1 MKSQIRVVGN
11 LALAPAEE
19 HRFTVID
26 GSAAQ
31 KAVAPSRPQ
40 LFAPIAYPSRT
51 VLEGAKM
58 NDKLVFTLAALAVSV
73 CVAGT
78 IFMGSASSD
87 SKLNALLERP
97 HQNRRGHHRRHAVE
111 HREKNPI
118 DGLSIT
124 ETIDA
129 IKMVNDL
136 DSGLLVP
143 GMSSPFPPLQ
153 GNRFPAELNC
163 ATPPHRMVF

>member
-11 LALAPAEE
+11 LALAPVEE
-19 HRFTVID
+19 HSFTVID

-58 NDKLVFTLAALAVSV
+58 NDKLVFTLAALAASV

-87 SKLNALLERP
+87 SKLNALLNAP
-97 HQNRRGHHRRHAVE
+97 TKIVE
-111 HREKNPI
+111 VTTGDTLWNIAEKNPI

-124 ETIDA
+124 ETVDA

-143 GMSSPFPPLQ
+143 GM
-153 GNRFPAELNC
+153 ELSVPT
-163 ATPPHRMVF
+163 AAR

>member
-51 VLEGAKM
+51 VLVGAKM

-87 SKLNALLERP
+87 SKLNALLNAP
-97 HQNRRGHHRRHAVE
+97 IKIVE
-111 HREKNPI
+111 VTTGDTLWNIAEKNPI

-124 ETIDA
+124 ETVDA

-143 GMSSPFPPLQ
+143 GM
-153 GNRFPAELNC
+153 ELSVPT
-163 ATPPHRMVF
+163 AAR

>member
-31 KAVAPSRPQ
+31 KAVAASRPQ

-51 VLEGAKM
+51 VLEGAKR

-87 SKLNALLERP
+87 SKLNALLNAP
-97 HQNRRGHHRRHAVE
+97 TKIVE
-111 HREKNPI
+111 VTTGDTLWNIAEKNPI

-124 ETIDA
+124 ETVDA

-143 GMSSPFPPLQ
+143 GM
-153 GNRFPAELNC
+153 ELSVPT
-163 ATPPHRMVF
+163 AAR

>member
-58 NDKLVFTLAALAVSV
+58 NDKLVFTFAALAVSV

-87 SKLNALLERP
+87 SKLNALLNAP
-97 HQNRRGHHRRHAVE
+97 TKIVE
-111 HREKNPI
+111 VTTGDTLWNIAEKNPI

-124 ETIDA
+124 ETVDA

-143 GMSSPFPPLQ
+143 GM
-153 GNRFPAELNC
+153 ELSVPT
-163 ATPPHRMVF
+163 AAR

>member
-87 SKLNALLERP
+87 SKLNALLNAP
-97 HQNRRGHHRRHAVE
+97 TKIVE
-111 HREKNPI
+111 VTTGDTLWNIAEKNPI
-118 DGLSIT
+118 GGLSIT
-124 ETIDA
+124 ETVDA

-143 GMSSPFPPLQ
+143 GM
-153 GNRFPAELNC
+153 ELSVPT
-163 ATPPHRMVF
+163 AAR

>member
-19 HRFTVID
+19 HCFTVID

-31 KAVAPSRPQ
+31 KADAPSRPQ

-58 NDKLVFTLAALAVSV
+58 NNKLAFSLAALAVSI

-87 SKLNALLERP
+87 SKLNALLNAP
-97 HQNRRGHHRRHAVE
+97 TKIVE
-111 HREKNPI
+111 VTTGDTLWHIAEKNPI

-124 ETIDA
+124 ETVDA

-143 GMSSPFPPLQ
+143 GM
-153 GNRFPAELNC
+153 ELSVPT
-163 ATPPHRMVF
+163 AAR

>member
-78 IFMGSASSD
+78 IFVGSASSD
-87 SKLNALLERP
+87 SKLNALLNAP
-97 HQNRRGHHRRHAVE
+97 AKIVE
-111 HREKNPI
+111 VTTGDTLWNIAEKNPI

-124 ETIDA
+124 ETVDA

-143 GMSSPFPPLQ
+143 GM
-153 GNRFPAELNC
+153 ELSVPT
-163 ATPPHRMVF
+163 AAR

>member
-11 LALAPAEE
+11 LALAPVEE

-26 GSAAQ
+26 GSAAR
-31 KAVAPSRPQ
+31 KAVAPSHPQ

-58 NDKLVFTLAALAVSV
+58 KDKLVFALAALAVSI
-73 CVAGT
+73 CAAG
-78 IFMGSASSD
+78 IMFMGSATSN
-87 SKLNALLERP
+87 SKLDALLNAP
-97 HQNRRGHHRRHAVE
+97 ANVVE
-111 HREKNPI
+111 VTAGDTLWNIAEKNPI
-118 DGLSIT
+118 DGLSIA
-124 ETIDA
+124 ETVDA

-143 GMSSPFPPLQ
+143 GM
-153 GNRFPAELNC
+153 ELSVPT
-163 ATPPHRMVF
+163 AAR

>member
-1 MKSQIRVVGN
+1 MKSQIHVVGN

-87 SKLNALLERP
+87 SKLNALLNAP
-97 HQNRRGHHRRHAVE
+97 TKIVE
-111 HREKNPI
+111 VTTGDTLWNIAEKNPI

-124 ETIDA
+124 ETVDA

-143 GMSSPFPPLQ
+143 GM
-153 GNRFPAELNC
+153 ELSVPT
-163 ATPPHRMVF
+163 AAR

>member
-58 NDKLVFTLAALAVSV
+58 NDKPVFSLAALAVSI

-87 SKLNALLERP
+87 SKLNALLNAP
-97 HQNRRGHHRRHAVE
+97 IKIVE
-111 HREKNPI
+111 VTTGDTLWNIAEKNPI

-124 ETIDA
+124 ETVDA

-143 GMSSPFPPLQ
+143 GM
-153 GNRFPAELNC
+153 ELSVPT
-163 ATPPHRMVF
+163 AAR

>member
-19 HRFTVID
+19 QCFTVID

-58 NDKLVFTLAALAVSV
+58 NDKLVFSLAALAVSI

-87 SKLNALLERP
+87 SKLNALLNAP
-97 HQNRRGHHRRHAVE
+97 TKIVE
-111 HREKNPI
+111 VTTGDTLWNIAEKNPI

-124 ETIDA
+124 ETVDA

-143 GMSSPFPPLQ
+143 GM
-153 GNRFPAELNC
+153 ELSVPT
-163 ATPPHRMVF
+163 AAR

>member
-58 NDKLVFTLAALAVSV
+58 NDKLVCTLAALAVSV

-87 SKLNALLERP
+87 SKLNALLNAP
-97 HQNRRGHHRRHAVE
+97 TKIVE
-111 HREKNPI
+111 VTTGDTLWNIAEKNPI

-124 ETIDA
+124 ETVDA

-143 GMSSPFPPLQ
+143 GM
-153 GNRFPAELNC
+153 ELSVPT
-163 ATPPHRMVF
+163 AAR

>member
-58 NDKLVFTLAALAVSV
+58 NDKLVFSLAALAVSI

-87 SKLNALLERP
+87 SKLNALLNAP
-97 HQNRRGHHRRHAVE
+97 TKIVE
-111 HREKNPI
+111 VTTGDTLWNIAEKNPI

-124 ETIDA
+124 ETVDA

-136 DSGLLVP
+136 DSCLLVP
-143 GMSSPFPPLQ
+143 GM
-153 GNRFPAELNC
+153 ELSVPT
-163 ATPPHRMVF
+163 AAR

>member
-31 KAVAPSRPQ
+31 KAVALSRPQ

-87 SKLNALLERP
+87 SKLNALLNAP
-97 HQNRRGHHRRHAVE
+97 TKIVE
-111 HREKNPI
+111 VTTGDTLWNIAEKNPI

-124 ETIDA
+124 ETVDA
-129 IKMVNDL
+129 IMMVNDL

-143 GMSSPFPPLQ
+143 GM
-153 GNRFPAELNC
+153 ELSVPT
-163 ATPPHRMVF
+163 AAR

>member
-11 LALAPAEE
+11 LVLAPVEE

-58 NDKLVFTLAALAVSV
+58 NDKLVFGLAALAVSI

-87 SKLNALLERP
+87 SKLNALLNAP
-97 HQNRRGHHRRHAVE
+97 TKIVE
-111 HREKNPI
+111 VTTGDTLWNIAEKNPI

-124 ETIDA
+124 ETVDA

-143 GMSSPFPPLQ
+143 GM
-153 GNRFPAELNC
+153 ELSVPT
-163 ATPPHRMVF
+163 AAR

>member
-11 LALAPAEE
+11 LAFAPAEE

-87 SKLNALLERP
+87 SKLNALLNAP
-97 HQNRRGHHRRHAVE
+97 TKIVE
-111 HREKNPI
+111 VTTGDTLWNIAEKNPI

-124 ETIDA
+124 ETVDA

-143 GMSSPFPPLQ
+143 GM
-153 GNRFPAELNC
+153 ELSVPT
-163 ATPPHRMVF
+163 AARQ

>member
-58 NDKLVFTLAALAVSV
+58 NDKLVFSLAALAVSI

-87 SKLNALLERP
+87 SKLNALLNAP
-97 HQNRRGHHRRHAVE
+97 IKIVE
-111 HREKNPI
+111 VTTGDTLWNIAEKNPI

-124 ETIDA
+124 ETVDA

-143 GMSSPFPPLQ
+143 GM
-153 GNRFPAELNC
+153 ELSVPT
-163 ATPPHRMVF
+163 AAR

>member
-87 SKLNALLERP
+87 SKLNALLNAP
-97 HQNRRGHHRRHAVE
+97 TKIVE
-111 HREKNPI
+111 VTTGDTLWNIAKKNPI

-124 ETIDA
+124 ETVDA

-143 GMSSPFPPLQ
+143 GM
-153 GNRFPAELNC
+153 ELSVPT
-163 ATPPHRMVF
+163 AAR

>member
-51 VLEGAKM
+51 GLEGAKM

-87 SKLNALLERP
+87 SKLNALLNAP
-97 HQNRRGHHRRHAVE
+97 TKIVE
-111 HREKNPI
+111 VTTGDTLWNIAEKNPI

-124 ETIDA
+124 ETVDA

-143 GMSSPFPPLQ
+143 GM
-153 GNRFPAELNC
+153 ELSVPT
-163 ATPPHRMVF
+163 AAR

>member
-87 SKLNALLERP
+87 SKLNALLNAP
-97 HQNRRGHHRRHAVE
+97 TKIVE
-111 HREKNPI
+111 VTTGDTLWNIAEKNPI

-124 ETIDA
+124 ETVDA

-136 DSGLLVP
+136 DSGLLDP
-143 GMSSPFPPLQ
+143 GM
-153 GNRFPAELNC
+153 ELSVPT
-163 ATPPHRMVF
+163 AAR

>member
-11 LALAPAEE
+11 LALAPVEE
-19 HRFTVID
+19 QRFTVID
-26 GSAAQ
+26 GSAAR

-58 NDKLVFTLAALAVSV
+58 KDKLVFALVALAVSI
-73 CVAGT
+73 CAAG
-78 IFMGSASSD
+78 IMFMGSATSD
-87 SKLNALLERP
+87 SKLNALLNAP
-97 HQNRRGHHRRHAVE
+97 AKVVE
-111 HREKNPI
+111 VAGGDTLWNIAEKNPI

-124 ETIDA
+124 ETVDA

-143 GMSSPFPPLQ
+143 GM
-153 GNRFPAELNC
+153 ELSVPT
-163 ATPPHRMVF
+163 AAR

>member
-26 GSAAQ
+26 GSVAQ
-31 KAVAPSRPQ
+31 KAVVPSRPQ

-51 VLEGAKM
+51 VLEGAKIK
-58 NDKLVFTLAALAVSV
+58 DKLVFSLAALAVSI

-78 IFMGSASSD
+78 MFMGSASSD
-87 SKLNALLERP
+87 SKLNALLNAP
-97 HQNRRGHHRRHAVE
+97 TKIVE
-111 HREKNPI
+111 VTTGDTLWNIAEKNPI

-124 ETIDA
+124 ETVDA

-136 DSGLLVP
+136 DSGLLIP
-143 GMSSPFPPLQ
+143 GMELSV
-153 GNRFPAELNC
+153 PA
-163 ATPPHRMVF
+163 AAR

>member
-11 LALAPAEE
+11 LALTPAEE

-87 SKLNALLERP
+87 SKLNALLNAP
-97 HQNRRGHHRRHAVE
+97 TKIVE
-111 HREKNPI
+111 VTTGDTLWNIAEKNPI

-124 ETIDA
+124 ETVDA

-143 GMSSPFPPLQ
+143 GM
-153 GNRFPAELNC
+153 ELSVPT
-163 ATPPHRMVF
+163 AAR

>member
-58 NDKLVFTLAALAVSV
+58 NDKLVFSLAALAVSI

-87 SKLNALLERP
+87 SKLNAFLNAP
-97 HQNRRGHHRRHAVE
+97 TKIVE
-111 HREKNPI
+111 VTTGDTLWNIAEKNPI

-124 ETIDA
+124 ETVDA

-143 GMSSPFPPLQ
+143 GM
-153 GNRFPAELNC
+153 ELSVPT
-163 ATPPHRMVF
+163 AAR

>member
-58 NDKLVFTLAALAVSV
+58 NDKLVLSLAALAVSI

-78 IFMGSASSD
+78 IFMGSASSN
-87 SKLNALLERP
+87 SKLNALLNAP
-97 HQNRRGHHRRHAVE
+97 TKIVE
-111 HREKNPI
+111 VTTGDTLWNIAEKNPI

-124 ETIDA
+124 ETVDA

-143 GMSSPFPPLQ
+143 GM
-153 GNRFPAELNC
+153 ELSVPT
-163 ATPPHRMVF
+163 AAR

>member
-78 IFMGSASSD
+78 IFMGSASLD
-87 SKLNALLERP
+87 SKLNALLNAP
-97 HQNRRGHHRRHAVE
+97 TKIVE
-111 HREKNPI
+111 VTTGDTLWNIAEKNPI

-124 ETIDA
+124 ETVDA

-143 GMSSPFPPLQ
+143 GM
-153 GNRFPAELNC
+153 ELSVPT
-163 ATPPHRMVF
+163 AAR

>member
-58 NDKLVFTLAALAVSV
+58 NDKLVFTLVALAVSV

-87 SKLNALLERP
+87 SKLNALLNAP
-97 HQNRRGHHRRHAVE
+97 TKIVE
-111 HREKNPI
+111 VTTGDTLWNIAEKNPI

-124 ETIDA
+124 ETVDA

-143 GMSSPFPPLQ
+143 GM
-153 GNRFPAELNC
+153 ELSVPT
-163 ATPPHRMVF
+163 AAR

>member
-58 NDKLVFTLAALAVSV
+58 NDKLVFSLAALAGSI

-78 IFMGSASSD
+78 IFMGSASSN
-87 SKLNALLERP
+87 SKLNALLNAP
-97 HQNRRGHHRRHAVE
+97 TKIVE
-111 HREKNPI
+111 VTTGDTLWNIAEKNPI

-124 ETIDA
+124 ETVDA

-143 GMSSPFPPLQ
+143 GM
-153 GNRFPAELNC
+153 ELSVPT
-163 ATPPHRMVF
+163 AAR

>member
-31 KAVAPSRPQ
+31 KAIAPSRPQ

-87 SKLNALLERP
+87 SKLNALLNAP
-97 HQNRRGHHRRHAVE
+97 TKIVE
-111 HREKNPI
+111 VTTGDTLWNIAEKNPI

-124 ETIDA
+124 ETVDA

-136 DSGLLVP
+136 DSGLLVT
-143 GMSSPFPPLQ
+143 GM
-153 GNRFPAELNC
+153 ELSVPI
-163 ATPPHRMVF
+163 AAR

>member
-58 NDKLVFTLAALAVSV
+58 NDKLVFTLAALAVSI

-87 SKLNALLERP
+87 SKLNALLNAP
-97 HQNRRGHHRRHAVE
+97 TKIVE
-111 HREKNPI
+111 VTTGDTLWNIAEKNPI

-124 ETIDA
+124 ETVDA

-136 DSGLLVP
+136 DSGLLTP
-143 GMSSPFPPLQ
+143 GM
-153 GNRFPAELNC
+153 ELSVPT
-163 ATPPHRMVF
+163 AAR

>member
-26 GSAAQ
+26 GSAAR

-58 NDKLVFTLAALAVSV
+58 NDKLVFSLAALAVSI

-87 SKLNALLERP
+87 SKLNALLNAP
-97 HQNRRGHHRRHAVE
+97 TTIVE
-111 HREKNPI
+111 VTTGDTLWNIAEKNPI

-124 ETIDA
+124 ETVDA

-143 GMSSPFPPLQ
+143 GM
-153 GNRFPAELNC
+153 ELSVPT
-163 ATPPHRMVF
+163 AAR

>member
-58 NDKLVFTLAALAVSV
+58 NDKFVFTLAALAVSV

-87 SKLNALLERP
+87 SKLNALLNAP
-97 HQNRRGHHRRHAVE
+97 TKIVE
-111 HREKNPI
+111 VTTGDTLWNIAEKNPI

-124 ETIDA
+124 ETVDA

-143 GMSSPFPPLQ
+143 GM
-153 GNRFPAELNC
+153 ELSVPT
-163 ATPPHRMVF
+163 AAR

>member
-87 SKLNALLERP
+87 SKLNALL
-97 HQNRRGHHRRHAVE
+97 NATKIVE
-111 HREKNPI
+111 VTTGDTLWNIAEKNPI

-124 ETIDA
+124 ETVDA

-136 DSGLLVP
+136 DTGLLVP
-143 GMSSPFPPLQ
+143 GM
-153 GNRFPAELNC
+153 ELSVPT
-163 ATPPHRMVF
+163 AAR

>member
-51 VLEGAKM
+51 VLEGAKI
-58 NDKLVFTLAALAVSV
+58 NDKLVFTLTALAVSI

-87 SKLNALLERP
+87 SKLNALLNAP
-97 HQNRRGHHRRHAVE
+97 TKIVE
-111 HREKNPI
+111 VTTGDTLWNIAEKNPI

-124 ETIDA
+124 ETVDA

-143 GMSSPFPPLQ
+143 GM
-153 GNRFPAELNC
+153 ELSVPT
-163 ATPPHRMVF
+163 AAR

>member
-58 NDKLVFTLAALAVSV
+58 NDKLVFSLAALAVSI

-78 IFMGSASSD
+78 IFMGPASSD
-87 SKLNALLERP
+87 SKLNALLNAP
-97 HQNRRGHHRRHAVE
+97 TKIVE
-111 HREKNPI
+111 VTTGDTLWNIAEKNPI

-124 ETIDA
+124 ETVDA

-143 GMSSPFPPLQ
+143 GM
-153 GNRFPAELNC
+153 ELSVPT
-163 ATPPHRMVF
+163 AAR

>member
-11 LALAPAEE
+11 LALAPVEK

-58 NDKLVFTLAALAVSV
+58 NDKLVFSLAALAVSI

-87 SKLNALLERP
+87 SKLNALLNAP
-97 HQNRRGHHRRHAVE
+97 TKIVE
-111 HREKNPI
+111 VTTGDTLWNIAEKNPI

-124 ETIDA
+124 ETVDA

-143 GMSSPFPPLQ
+143 GM
-153 GNRFPAELNC
+153 ELSVPT
-163 ATPPHRMVF
+163 AAR

>member
-1 MKSQIRVVGN
+1 MKSQIRVAGN

-58 NDKLVFTLAALAVSV
+58 NDKLVFSLAALAVSI

-78 IFMGSASSD
+78 IFMGSASSN
-87 SKLNALLERP
+87 SKLNALLNAP
-97 HQNRRGHHRRHAVE
+97 TKIVE
-111 HREKNPI
+111 VTTGDTLWNIAEKNPI

-124 ETIDA
+124 ETVDA

-143 GMSSPFPPLQ
+143 GM
-153 GNRFPAELNC
+153 ELSVPT
-163 ATPPHRMVF
+163 AAR